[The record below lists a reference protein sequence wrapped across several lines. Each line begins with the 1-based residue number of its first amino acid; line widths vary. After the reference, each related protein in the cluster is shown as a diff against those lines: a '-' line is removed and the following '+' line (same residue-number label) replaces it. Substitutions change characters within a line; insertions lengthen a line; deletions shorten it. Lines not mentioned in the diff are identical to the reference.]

1 MHNAPAAVLT
11 LKHVRHMYGDR
22 ATVDGLSLELPAG
35 RICCLLGPSGCGKTT
50 VLRCIGGFEP
60 LAGGEILIES
70 EVVSGPQRHVPPE
83 KRRIGMVFQDY
94 ALFPHLD
101 VERNVAF
108 GTRGGPEDKAR
119 VDQLLDMV
127 GLRSKARRFP
137 HELSGGQQQRVALAR
152 ALAPEP
158 RLLLLDEPFSNLDV
172 DLRER
177 LAHEVRAILKA
188 AQATALFVT
197 HDQLEAFAIGD
208 AIGVM
213 HEGQLH
219 QWDDAYTLYHRPA
232 TRFVANFI
240 GHGVFTP
247 ATLREVNQQ
256 VMVKTALGELSD
268 VAECPLP
275 CAYAQGE
282 CDVLLRADDIVHDDE
297 APVKAEIIRKAFRGS
312 EFLYTLR
319 LASGETVLAHV
330 PSHHNHTVGEW
341 IGIRAEVDHVVTFN
355 RACPPGKGGMCE
367 LPCAAACSEP
377 CGDPARADGEH
388 AVTLVRGAA
397 ARAPSTVGAAD

>member
-1 MHNAPAAVLT
+1 MHNAHAAVLT

-70 EVVSGPQRHVPPE
+70 EIVSGPQRHVPPE

-152 ALAPEP
+152 ALATQP
-158 RLLLLDEPFSNLDV
+158 RLLLMDEPFSNLDV
-172 DLRER
+172 ELREQ
-177 LAHEVRAILKA
+177 LAAEVREILKLTNT
-188 AQATALFVT
+188 TAVFVT
-197 HDQLEAFAIGD
+197 HDQNEAFAMAD
-208 AIGVM
+208 EVAVM
-213 HEGQLH
+213 SAGRIQQL
-219 QWDDAYTLYHRPA
+219 DSAYNLYHRP
-232 TRFVANFI
+232 TSRFVADFI
-240 GHGVFTP
+240 GQGVFVRGKVVADRRIEIEIGSVT
-247 ATLREVNQQ
+247 
-256 VMVKTALGELSD
+256 GSD
-268 VAECPLP
+268 CIR
-275 CAYAQGE
+275 YAPDDAACGVGSQI
-282 CDVLLRADDIVHDDE
+282 DVLLRPDDVMHDDTS
-297 APVKAEIIRKAFRGS
+297 PVQGIVRHKAFRGA
-312 EFLYTLR
+312 EFLYTLE
-319 LASGETVLAHV
+319 LASGARVLSMV
-330 PSHHNHTVGEW
+330 PSHHNHRIGEA
-341 IGIRAEVDHVVTFN
+341 IGIRLDMDHLIVF
-355 RACPPGKGGMCE
+355 
-367 LPCAAACSEP
+367 
-377 CGDPARADGEH
+377 PA
-388 AVTLVRGAA
+388 T
-397 ARAPSTVGAAD
+397 T